1 MKKAIIKR
9 KSEYEMGSYIITG
22 AGKWNGV
29 IYDYQKNAI
38 IKDIKEDG
46 YVVYENDWK
55 TEEKN
60 GVWKRKEILIKL

>member
-9 KSEYEMGSYIITG
+9 KSEYERGSYTITG

-38 IKDIKEDG
+38 IKDIKKDG

-60 GVWKRKEILIKL
+60 GVWKSKEILIKI